1 MYGEQATLQ
10 TISEQIGSKEAYF
23 NARNSKEYNPE
34 FDYSYTLVTPYAPNL
49 QIGDLIETI
58 SDYKYLN
65 DIKPLESLKIE
76 YKHTTKPSIQT
87 TLGVG
92 ELEPYLRIKDEMQQL
107 RVENKRKSTYFG
119 STADPIQDDDVY
131 IWDN

>member
-1 MYGEQATLQ
+1 M
-10 TISEQIGSKEAYF
+10 
-23 NARNSKEYNPE
+23 
-34 FDYSYTLVTPYAPNL
+34 
-49 QIGDLIETI
+49 
-58 SDYKYLN
+58 N

-76 YKHTTKPSIQT
+76 YRHTTKPSIQT

-119 STADPIQDDDVY
+119 STAEPVQDDDVY